1 MIHKKLILLFFIS
14 ISWVFCYCQ
23 KADSSIIG
31 KYEAALNFD
40 KFDTIGFLHLYADS
54 TYTYE
59 NISGKENLNCDSTL
73 YFFCN
78 KTGSFSIRNNMI
90 DFNPRKKDRT
100 YYEILRSKFEFYL
113 SKSGQWIIKD
123 GTSRSFPAYTIVKAK

>member
-31 KYEAALNFD
+31 KYAVALNFD
-40 KFDTIGFLHLYADS
+40 KFDTIGYLHLYSDS

-59 NISGKENLNCDSTL
+59 SISDKEISNCDSTL
-73 YFFCN
+73 FFFCN
-78 KTGSFSIRNNMI
+78 KTVSFIINSNMI

-100 YYEILRSKFEFYL
+100 FYEILRSKFEFYL
-113 SKSGQWIIKD
+113 NKSGHWIIKD